1 MTKKPTPAKRTVRT
15 TKAGNVNGYVG
26 GKFDRFVTEAFK
38 PWTDREIADYLNNK
52 TGN

>member
-1 MTKKPTPAKRTVRT
+1 MTTKTAPAKEPKRTVRT

-38 PWTDREIADYLNNK
+38 PWTDREIADCLK
-52 TGN
+52 GN